1 MRNIDEKAKRFI
13 VTGAAGFIG
22 FHIARKLL
30 EAGHFVTGI
39 DNLNDYY
46 DIQLKKSR
54 LQKLN
59 KYPRFNQHLISIET
73 RGEFQKIY
81 LREQPHFIFHFA
93 AQAGVRYSV
102 ENPRAYLESNILGTF
117 EILEAIKNKPPLHT
131 IIASSSSVYG
141 MAKIMP
147 FSEKHKADSQ
157 ISFYAASKKSVEN
170 LAHSFSHIH
179 NVPIT
184 MLRFFTVYGEWG
196 RPDMALFKFTKAIFE
211 NAPIDVYNGG
221 EMMRDFTYI
230 DDVVYAATKLINKI
244 PGKDAIDEDD
254 QDFEEKSIFFR
265 VLNIGNSNP
274 QPLMKFIRAIE
285 SSTGNKAKINY
296 LPMQEGDVV
305 NTWADTTLLESIIG
319 TFPKTDV
326 STGVSKFVD
335 WYKTYYL

>member
-1 MRNIDEKAKRFI
+1 
-13 VTGAAGFIG
+13 
-22 FHIARKLL
+22 
-30 EAGHFVTGI
+30 
-39 DNLNDYY
+39 
-46 DIQLKKSR
+46 
-54 LQKLN
+54 
-59 KYPRFNQHLISIET
+59 
-73 RGEFQKIY
+73 
-81 LREQPHFIFHFA
+81 
-93 AQAGVRYSV
+93 
-102 ENPRAYLESNILGTF
+102 
-117 EILEAIKNKPPLHT
+117 
-131 IIASSSSVYG
+131 
-141 MAKIMP
+141 
-147 FSEKHKADSQ
+147 
-157 ISFYAASKKSVEN
+157 
-170 LAHSFSHIH
+170 
-179 NVPIT
+179 